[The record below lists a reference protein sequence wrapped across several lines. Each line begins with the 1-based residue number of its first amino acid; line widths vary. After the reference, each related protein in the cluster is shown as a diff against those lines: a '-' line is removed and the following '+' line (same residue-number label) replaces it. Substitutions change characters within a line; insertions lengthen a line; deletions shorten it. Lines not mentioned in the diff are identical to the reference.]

1 VAIIADRSIDTETA
15 EAGLFSFAVAGGAV
29 GDPDVGTSARAT
41 PGPGASQAKSK
52 AETGIHA
59 LVKRSIVFTSRD
71 RRAHG
76 TVQAPAGPTW

>member
-15 EAGLFSFAVAGGAV
+15 EAGRFSLAVAAGAV
-29 GDPDVGTSARAT
+29 GDPDVGPCARAARGT
-41 PGPGASQAKSK
+41 GASQAKSK

-76 TVQAPAGPTW
+76 TMQAPAGSTW